1 MKSVKLIICL
11 KGEEMKLI
19 CICLIAVMLV
29 AFPVHAQEDDSLMQ
43 EARNPL
49 ADMIS
54 LPIQYETYFGIGP
67 DDEEAHVMTIQPV
80 YPINLNDDW
89 NITTRTLVPLLYV
102 PESVEGLNVLPQGIG
117 GDTEFGLGDINFT
130 AFFSAAKP
138 KGLIWGVGPSVNF
151 PTATDKLLGSEKW
164 SVGPSLVVLKQTGKW
179 NFGVLY
185 RHLWSFAGEDDR
197 ADVNQSLL
205 QPWVVYS
212 LNEEW
217 YVLTESVITANWEED
232 DSDQRFVVPVG
243 GGIGRVF
250 YIGEQAVDVS
260 LSYYHNMERPDAG
273 AEDVIR
279 FSANF
284 LWPK

>member
-1 MKSVKLIICL
+1 
-11 KGEEMKLI
+11 MKLI
-19 CICLIAVMLV
+19 CICLITVLLV
-29 AFPVHAQEDDSLMQ
+29 AFSVHAQEVDNLMQ
-43 EARNPL
+43 EALNPL

-54 LPIQYETYFGIGP
+54 LPIQNEIYFGVGP
-67 DDEEAHVMTIQPV
+67 DDEAVNVTTFQPV

-89 NITTRTLVPLLYV
+89 NITTRTLVPLLYI
-102 PESVEGLNVLPQGIG
+102 PESVEGLNILPQGIG

-138 KGLIWGVGPSVNF
+138 KGLIWGLGPSINF
-151 PTATDKLLGSEKW
+151 PTATDELLGSEKW
-164 SVGPSLVVLKQTGKW
+164 SAGPSLVVLKQTGKW

-217 YVLTESVITANWEED
+217 YVLTELVITANWEED

-250 YIGEQAVDVS
+250 YIGKQAVDVS
-260 LSYYHNMERPDAG
+260 LSYYHNIEKPDAG

-279 FSANF
+279 FSVNF

>member
-1 MKSVKLIICL
+1 MKSIKLIICCCAAL
-11 KGEEMKLI
+11 SL
-19 CICLIAVMLV
+19 LATA
-29 AFPVHAQEDDSLMQ
+29 AFPAHAQEDDNLME

-54 LPIQYETYFGIGP
+54 LPIQNEIYFGVGP
-67 DDEEAHVMTIQPV
+67 DDESVNVTTFQPV
-80 YPINLNDDW
+80 YPINLNNGW
-89 NITTRTLVPLLYV
+89 NITTRTLVPLLYI
-102 PESVEGLNVLPQGIG
+102 PESVEGLNILPQGIG
-117 GDTEFGLGDINFT
+117 GDTEFGLGDINFS
-130 AFFSAAKP
+130 AFFSPAKP
-138 KGLIWGVGPSVNF
+138 KGLIWGLGPSINF
-151 PTATDKLLGSEKW
+151 PTATDELLGSEKW
-164 SVGPSLVVLKQTGKW
+164 SAGPSAVVLKQTEKW

-217 YVLTESVITANWEED
+217 YVLSESVITANWEED
-232 DSDQRFVVPVG
+232 DSDQRFVVPIG

-250 YIGEQAVDVS
+250 YIGKQAVDVS
-260 LSYYHNMERPDAG
+260 LSYYHNIEKPDAG

-279 FSANF
+279 FSVNF